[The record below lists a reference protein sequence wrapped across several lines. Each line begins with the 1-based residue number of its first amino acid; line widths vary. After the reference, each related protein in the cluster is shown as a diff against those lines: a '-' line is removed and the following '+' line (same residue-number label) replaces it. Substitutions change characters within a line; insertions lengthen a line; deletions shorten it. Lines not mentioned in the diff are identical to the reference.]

1 MAAQERRSDQR
12 TAGVA
17 VAERGRDGGEVSGDR
32 WIEAMRERLRR
43 ETGADETF
51 VWTGPDD

>member
-12 TAGVA
+12 TAGGA
-17 VAERGRDGGEVSGDR
+17 IAERGRDDREESGDR
-32 WIEAMRERLRR
+32 WIGAMRERLRR
-43 ETGADETF
+43 ETGADGTF